1 MRDAPAQGSATVD
14 GRHFEPLAGVRV
26 LDFTKVLAG
35 PLCTQYLADLGA
47 DVVKVEPEGG
57 DDTRNWPPFAEGTGA
72 IFTAV
77 NRNKRGIVLNLRH
90 PSGLDVAHALAREAD
105 IVVES
110 YGPGVADRLGIGWER
125 LAAVS
130 PKLVYASISGY
141 GTKGPMKDDK
151 GYDLIAQAF
160 TGMLSLTGEPGGPP
174 ARSPFSPVDQ
184 ATGYHAVIGIMGGLM
199 RRDRT
204 GRGAKIE
211 ASLFDSA
218 TGLLGYFLQNYW
230 LRGTEPE
237 RPGSGHESLCPY
249 QAFATA
255 DGPIILGVANDGFWH
270 SFCELAGTPSLADD
284 PRFAT
289 NGNRVAHRDVLIPM
303 IADILARRSRGD
315 WLANLAARGI
325 PSSPVHSLGELSAH
339 PHTAASGM
347 VLHDGDFRA
356 IAAPLRV
363 DGERLPLRRR
373 PPTLGEHSRAVLAD
387 LGYEPKTIDALIAD
401 GAVGSNDAATL
412 GRRS

>member
-1 MRDAPAQGSATVD
+1 MDTLIAQGPAATD
-14 GRHFEPLAGVRV
+14 GGTFRPLAGVRV
-26 LDFTKVLAG
+26 LDFSKVLAG

-47 DVVKVEPEGG
+47 DVIKVEPPGG
-57 DDTRNWPPFAEGTGA
+57 DDTRNWPPFAEGVGA

-77 NRNKRGIVLNLRH
+77 NRNKRGIVLNLRE
-90 PSGLDVAHALAREAD
+90 PSGIALAHELALAAD
-105 IVVES
+105 VVVES

-125 LAAVS
+125 LASAN
-130 PKLVYASISGY
+130 PKLIYASISGY
-141 GTKGPMKDDK
+141 GTQGPMKDEK

-199 RRDRT
+199 QRDRT

-255 DGPIILGVANDGFWH
+255 DAPIILGVANDGFWRA
-270 SFCELAGTPSLADD
+270 FCDLADTPALGGD
-284 PRFAT
+284 PRFKT
-289 NGNRVAHRDVLIPM
+289 NSDRVANRAVLLPIV
-303 IADILARRSRGD
+303 ADILAGRGRAE
-315 WLANLAARGI
+315 WLVDLAARGI
-325 PSSPVHSLGELSAH
+325 PSSPVHSLGDLSAH

-347 VLHDGDFRA
+347 VLRDGNFQT
-356 IAAPLRV
+356 IATPLRV
-363 DGERLPLRRR
+363 DGERLALRLR
-373 PPTLGEHSRAVLAD
+373 PPALGEHSRTVLNE
-387 LGYEPKTIDALIAD
+387 LGYAPEKINALIAC
-401 GAVGSNDAATL
+401 GVVGDQVIAA
-412 GRRS
+412 